1 MPHTSL
7 SSSSKVACPLAEKPT
22 RPLPPGLAMST
33 YSTLTRTTFSS
44 PAVALSLALFLPL
57 TVSNL
62 TELQGLPLPPTLNL
76 PTLNLPNCCMLNR
89 SWRAHSVLDEQ
100 RIHASA
106 VQLRRGALLLGG
118 WAAWNTSSILTKST
132 TPLGLVRRWEAG
144 PSLLG
149 QGALYSCAVA
159 IGEDRALLVGGI
171 LEPRQVFIKY
181 WTLKAGNL

>member
-1 MPHTSL
+1 MSHPSL
-7 SSSSKVACPLAEKPT
+7 SSSPKVAQCPLVQKPT
-22 RPLPPGLAMST
+22 RPLPPGLATST
-33 YSTLTRTTFSS
+33 YSTLTRTTFFS

-62 TELQGLPLPPTLNL
+62 TELQGLPLP